1 METRDFFVS
10 VLKAAALSLI
20 FGLCGV
26 LIFALIVKFAAPT
39 ETVIQIVNQIIK
51 VLSVF
56 LGCVFAVKG
65 KLGIVKGGVS
75 GAVFTVLLYAVFA
88 IMSGA
93 RLFSLEMLIDFAFT
107 AVIGAISGII
117 AVNMKGRE

>member
-10 VLKAAALSLI
+10 VLKAAALSII

-39 ETVIQIVNQIIK
+39 ETVIKIVNQIIK

-75 GAVFTVLLYAVFA
+75 GAVFTILLYAVFA

-93 RLFSLEMLIDFAFT
+93 RLFSLEMLIDVAFT
-107 AVIGAISGII
+107 AVIGVISGVI

>member
-39 ETVIQIVNQIIK
+39 ETVIKIVNQIIK